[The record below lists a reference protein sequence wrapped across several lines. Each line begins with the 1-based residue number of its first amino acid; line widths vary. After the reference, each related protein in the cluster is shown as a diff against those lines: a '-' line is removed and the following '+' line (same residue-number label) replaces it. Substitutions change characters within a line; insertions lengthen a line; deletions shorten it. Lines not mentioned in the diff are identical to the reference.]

1 MVSGCSRRI
10 ATVADGVP
18 GWSRSQVSACN
29 AATAVIAW
37 ARLVAG
43 RGSERVARAP
53 PSARL
58 SAGLWSACLVSR
70 PRSCVPRR
78 RANQA
83 VPWAHPVPSSAGTEA
98 PSTTTTQPAVAAMKS
113 SLLVVS
119 GERREARVTC
129 IGSRLLVLVERG
141 DALASDDL
149 AGGRIVLGRDQGR
162 ERLQVYLLVEV
173 GELPAGGVDDAGRA

>member
-29 AATAVIAW
+29 AATSVMAW
-37 ARLVAG
+37 
-43 RGSERVARAP
+43 
-53 PSARL
+53 ARL
-58 SAGLWSACLVSR
+58 SAGLCSGWLVSR
-70 PRSCVPRR
+70 PRRCVPRW

-98 PSTTTTQPAVAAMKS
+98 PSTTTTQAAVAAMKS
-113 SLLVVS
+113 SLLVAS

-129 IGSRLLVLVERG
+129 IGSGLLVLVERG

-162 ERLQVYLLVEV
+162 ERLQVDFLVEV
-173 GELPAGGVDDAGRA
+173 GQFAAEVVDD

>member
-1 MVSGCSRRI
+1 M
-10 ATVADGVP
+10 ATVAEGLP
-18 GWSRSQVSACN
+18 GWSRSQVSAWM
-29 AATAVIAW
+29 AATSVIA
-37 ARLVAG
+37 R
-43 RGSERVARAP
+43 
-53 PSARL
+53 ARL
-58 SAGLWSACLVSR
+58 SAALRSAWVASR
-70 PRSCVPRR
+70 ASSWVPRR

-113 SLLVVS
+113 SLLAAS

-129 IGSRLLVLVERG
+129 IGSGLLVLVERG

-162 ERLQVYLLVEV
+162 ERL
-173 GELPAGGVDDAGRA
+173 